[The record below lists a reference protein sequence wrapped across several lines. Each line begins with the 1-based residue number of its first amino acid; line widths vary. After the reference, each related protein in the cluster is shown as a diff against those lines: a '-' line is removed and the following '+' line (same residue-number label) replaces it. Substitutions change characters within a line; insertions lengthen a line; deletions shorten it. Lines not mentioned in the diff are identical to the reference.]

1 MTAFSLSDEVC
12 DLIRMAGPHMVS
24 ACRRALPGAGAG
36 VVLDQHRDELEAE
49 LVAMVLRLVD
59 DIARRKVTVL
69 VSDTVKDVGIRIS

>member
-1 MTAFSLSDEVC
+1 MTTFSLSDEVC
-12 DLIRMAGPHMVS
+12 GIIRLAAPHMVS
-24 ACRRALPGAGAG
+24 AVRRALPGAGAG

>member
-1 MTAFSLSDEVC
+1 MTTFSLSDEVC

-59 DIARRKVTVL
+59 DLARRKVTVL
-69 VSDTVKDVGIRIS
+69 VSQDARVGITISD

>member
-1 MTAFSLSDEVC
+1 MTTFSLSDEVC

-59 DIARRKVTVL
+59 DLARRKVTVL
-69 VSDTVKDVGIRIS
+69 VSQDGRVGITVE

>member
-1 MTAFSLSDEVC
+1 MTTFGLSDEVC

-69 VSDTVKDVGIRIS
+69 VSANGQVGITVE

>member
-1 MTAFSLSDEVC
+1 MTTFSLSDEVC
-12 DLIRMAGPHMVS
+12 DIIRMAGPHMVS

-59 DIARRKVTVL
+59 DLARRKVTVL
-69 VSDTVKDVGIRIS
+69 VSQDGRVGITISD

>member
-1 MTAFSLSDEVC
+1 
-12 DLIRMAGPHMVS
+12 
-24 ACRRALPGAGAG
+24 

-69 VSDTVKDVGIRIS
+69 VSASGQVGITVE

>member
-69 VSDTVKDVGIRIS
+69 VSEDARVGITISD

>member
-1 MTAFSLSDEVC
+1 MTTFSLSDELC
-12 DLIRMAGPHMVS
+12 DIIRLAGPHMVS
-24 ACRRALPGAGAG
+24 AVRRALPGAGAG

>member
-1 MTAFSLSDEVC
+1 MTTFSLSDEVC

>member
-1 MTAFSLSDEVC
+1 MTTFSLSDEVC

-69 VSDTVKDVGIRIS
+69 VSQDGRVGITISD

>member
-1 MTAFSLSDEVC
+1 MTTFSLSGEVC
-12 DLIRMAGPHMVS
+12 DLIRLAAPHMVS
-24 ACRRALPGAGAG
+24 AVRRALPGAGAG

-69 VSDTVKDVGIRIS
+69 VSEDARVGITVE

>member
-1 MTAFSLSDEVC
+1 MTTLSLSGEVC

-69 VSDTVKDVGIRIS
+69 VSADGRVGITISD

>member
-1 MTAFSLSDEVC
+1 MTTFSLSDEVC

-69 VSDTVKDVGIRIS
+69 VSEDARVGITISD

>member
-1 MTAFSLSDEVC
+1 MTTFSLSDEVC
-12 DLIRMAGPHMVS
+12 DTIRLAAPHMVS
-24 ACRRALPGAGAG
+24 AVRRALPGAGAG

-69 VSDTVKDVGIRIS
+69 VSQDGRVGITVE

>member
-1 MTAFSLSDEVC
+1 MTAFGLSDEVC
-12 DLIRMAGPHMVS
+12 DTIRLAAPHMVS
-24 ACRRALPGAGAG
+24 AVRRALPGAGAG

-69 VSDTVKDVGIRIS
+69 VSQDGRVGITISD

>member
-1 MTAFSLSDEVC
+1 MTTFALSDEVC
-12 DLIRMAGPHMVS
+12 DTIRLAAPHMVS
-24 ACRRALPGAGAG
+24 AVRRALPGAGAG